1 MSIFILAICNI
12 FSQKGLDFM
21 SRYKYNLNHQIFV
34 ECTSSESGRYLSIV
48 DIDAVAMSLSRHGL
62 GVMHRIE
69 DTTNHFLSQ
78 VSKREKI
85 LLDKFYY
92 ILICRNNDLNSQ
104 WMRYSVAFQMKYLY
118 RPF

>member
-1 MSIFILAICNI
+1 MSILFLQFVI
-12 FSQKGLDFM
+12 FFSKSLDFM
-21 SRYKYNLNHQIFV
+21 SGYKYNLNQQIFV

-78 VSKREKI
+78 VSTREKT
-85 LLDKFYY
+85 
-92 ILICRNNDLNSQ
+92 
-104 WMRYSVAFQMKYLY
+104 
-118 RPF
+118 